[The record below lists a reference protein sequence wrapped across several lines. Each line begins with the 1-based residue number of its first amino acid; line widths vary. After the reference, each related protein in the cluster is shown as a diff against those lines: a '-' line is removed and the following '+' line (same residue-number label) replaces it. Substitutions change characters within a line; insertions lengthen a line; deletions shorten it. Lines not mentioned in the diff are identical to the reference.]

1 MLLLVQLNFSKKY
14 VSGCAQFTDGLFN
27 CLIGGGA
34 HKATSVISVEIASD
48 LMPVMKIAPKM
59 RYLLTVASSMYVGR
73 VSPVILYFRG
83 FMCGLTGERKGERL
97 KTIKCRSTDS
107 YEAQRLR

>member
-1 MLLLVQLNFSKKY
+1 MDF
-14 VSGCAQFTDGLFN
+14 FN

-48 LMPVMKIAPKM
+48 LMPVMKVVPKM
-59 RYLLTVASSMYVGR
+59 PYLLTVASSMYVGR

-83 FMCGLTGERKGERL
+83 FKGK
-97 KTIKCRSTDS
+97 KTQNHQLPQYRIF
-107 YEAQRLR
+107 

>member
-1 MLLLVQLNFSKKY
+1 MDF
-14 VSGCAQFTDGLFN
+14 FN

-48 LMPVMKIAPKM
+48 LMPVMKVVPKM
-59 RYLLTVASSMYVGR
+59 PYLLTVASSMYVGR

-83 FMCGLTGERKGERL
+83 FFV
-97 KTIKCRSTDS
+97 
-107 YEAQRLR
+107 

>member
-1 MLLLVQLNFSKKY
+1 MDF
-14 VSGCAQFTDGLFN
+14 FN

-48 LMPVMKIAPKM
+48 LMPVKKVVPKM
-59 RYLLTVASSMYVGR
+59 PYLLTVASSMYVGR

-83 FMCGLTGERKGERL
+83 YVRLDRRKKGR
-97 KTIKCRSTDS
+97 KTQNHHVPQYRI
-107 YEAQRLR
+107 L